1 MEILNSGSFIPLDN
15 REKIEQLIFTACTL
29 AFEVSRS
36 EGFQS
41 NAQSNQQ
48 IGLELWKGAE
58 YMTRSHEEV
67 TIRNIFLSKF
77 LEKLR
82 EIDREIVQRPSI
94 PSVPGKPAIEIAA
107 SSDSAL
113 SSMPRTC
120 TESES
125 GGEARDEFLGVVDSD
140 ESVEDR
146 PSYANEC
153 IPEGEDEIASML
165 TSSGRST
172 VIDVSGDHALESPD
186 EEPEE
191 TGATADLD
199 DHGVAPIDTA
209 VDIGNVVA
217 NSEAYSDAPPAA
229 DQVAEEQS
237 VKSVVLSEKEPY
249 NFDSCTVTAVL
260 QLLPQADGA
269 RDCVVSVRSHDFAPQ
284 ITFINVSGEDDHS
297 ALTQPI
303 LTALE
308 QYRNALPVLAAEK
321 VKKEQ
326 AATKKRTSKTTPK
339 SLDKHVEAADKNAD
353 TTSSSSP
360 IPQEQAKDQ
369 QSLFAS

>member
-29 AFEVSRS
+29 ASEVSRS
-36 EGFQS
+36 QGFQS

-77 LEKLR
+77 LERLR
-82 EIDREIVQRPSI
+82 EIDREVVQRPSI
-94 PSVPGKPAIEIAA
+94 PNVPGKPAIEIAA

-113 SSMPRTC
+113 SSMIQTG

-125 GGEARDEFLGVVDSD
+125 GGEARDEFLGVVDPD

-146 PSYANEC
+146 PSYADEC
-153 IPEGEDEIASML
+153 VPEGEDEIASML
-165 TSSGRST
+165 TSSGTST
-172 VIDVSGDHALESPD
+172 AIDVSGDHALESPD
-186 EEPEE
+186 EKSEE
-191 TGATADLD
+191 ASVKVDINKHGAAL
-199 DHGVAPIDTA
+199 IDT
-209 VDIGNVVA
+209 VVA
-217 NSEAYSDAPPAA
+217 IEDEGRDSEEYSHVPPAVETA
-229 DQVAEEQS
+229 VTEQS

-260 QLLPQADGA
+260 QLLPQADGV
-269 RDCVVSVRSHDFAPQ
+269 RDCVVSVRSHDFAPK
-284 ITFINVSGEDDHS
+284 ITFTNVSGEDGHS
-297 ALTQPI
+297 ALTAPI

-308 QYRNALPVLAAEK
+308 QYRNALPALAAEK
-321 VKKEQ
+321 MKKEQ
-326 AATKKRTSKTTPK
+326 AATKKRTSKTTAK
-339 SLDKHVEAADKNAD
+339 SLDKPVERTDKDAG
-353 TTSSSSP
+353 TTQSSSP
-360 IPQEQAKDQ
+360 ITQEQAKDQ